1 MDKKNVS
8 PAARDIQW
16 GAGASE
22 IFQGNMQAK
31 DSEQVPFYVKP
42 TTVTQTRG
50 ISLKPASL
58 KKKDDG
64 ANKTPFLFHKKHFI
78 LFVVSLMLL
87 GICFFVAGFFCGL
100 WISYKPAHYLPAVT
114 NKKPVTTKKK
124 KTKKTSPQTTKDN
137 TKKATK
143 HPAKPKQDKTFKGER
158 YVVHFGSF
166 ATYENAEDLKKR
178 LAEQNI
184 SAVITKE
191 QHKGHPKVFRV
202 CSEIGTSYIEAETV
216 AEGLNQQKFLSAVV
230 IPQKAN
236 QQTVSE
242 KKEKASK

>member
-1 MDKKNVS
+1 
-8 PAARDIQW
+8 
-16 GAGASE
+16 
-22 IFQGNMQAK
+22 MQAK

-42 TTVTQTRG
+42 TTITQTRG

-58 KKKDDG
+58 KKKDDA
-64 ANKTPFLFHKKHFI
+64 ANNTPFLFQKKHFI

-100 WISYKPAHYLPAVT
+100 WVSYKPAQHLPAVT
-114 NKKPVTTKKK
+114 TKKPVATKKK
-124 KTKKTSPQTTKDN
+124 QTQKTQPKTAKDSIKKT
-137 TKKATK
+137 TK
-143 HPAKPKQDKTFKGER
+143 HPTKPKQETTFKGER

-184 SAVITKE
+184 SAVIKKE

-230 IPQKAN
+230 IPQSAD
-236 QQTVSE
+236 QQAVSGTKE
-242 KKEKASK
+242 KEKAKK